1 MDDIE
6 EIQDDLE
13 ETYIEEEDDID
24 NFIDNSDDDI
34 DEDEDEVSYISSTI
48 ISNDESYIKND
59 ITKIKTSPYITK
71 FEYTK
76 LLSIRTQMIA
86 RGSPILIELTEKI
99 SDPYQIALLEYKNN
113 KCPLLVRR
121 YYPNGKYEDIKN
133 QDLINKF

>member
-1 MDDIE
+1 MEDIE
-6 EIQDDLE
+6 ETQDDF
-13 ETYIEEEDDID
+13 ETYIDENDNESID
-24 NFIDNSDDDI
+24 NYDNEMDDEI
-34 DEDEDEVSYISSTI
+34 SYISNSI
-48 ISNDESYIKND
+48 ISNDESYIKNN
-59 ITKIKTSPYITK
+59 ITNIKTSPFITK

-99 SDPYQIALLEYKNN
+99 SDPYLIALLEYKNN

-121 YYPNGKYEDIKN
+121 YFPNGKYEDIKN